1 MAQLKLFSISEL
13 VGRLSQASAEN
24 RHDQVVRN
32 VHAIFEDKMQK
43 SPDSIVSSQDLL
55 NVYSTFAGM
64 DSQSRF
70 RDYFDDV
77 FRSDVTASDNAQE
90 NGLVFSRDTT
100 LSEDYR
106 PTAIEV
112 TQSFEQQVKDASLSE
127 IKNVVAGVVD
137 RPQFSYQGYTKVAN
151 VGGFANWKV
160 AFETGHGIAEIAVP
174 VIITDDA
181 AHAPKNFSAADGK
194 HDFTP
199 EGVQSF
205 ARNYMGDRRVAG
217 GNSGLD
223 YLGDMAFIP
232 LSQIVDE
239 VDTRE
244 PLTVSIASEFTPIDE
259 TLTAKLED
267 TEQSTIEAISGAR
280 EAALDKATRDAR
292 GNKTN
297 SNLQVT
303 YAGAVRFEDMPNDAA
318 NFNGII
324 AFNATR
330 KGKFGTKTI
339 TIPVEVKG
347 GVKTASTFV
356 DQSNVTYEL
365 NADAIDNFFAP
376 TGEEQD
382 ASDVEAFGDAFLA
395 SVASYTEL
403 TREMKDSIY
412 NGNLKRANACIKAI
426 SNRFDDETLKNA
438 MADYLEYVKDA
449 HIKRNGLEPK
459 KADWHTE
466 MNDQYDGSIKS
477 SSIILN

>member
-24 RHDQVVRN
+24 RYDQVVRN

-43 SPDSIVSSQDLL
+43 SPDSVVSSQDLL

-70 RDYFDDV
+70 RDYFEDV
-77 FRSDVTASDNAQE
+77 FQSPVTASEQAPE
-90 NGLVFSRDTT
+90 NGLVFSRDNT
-100 LSEDYR
+100 LSDDYR

-112 TQSFEQQVKDASLSE
+112 TQSFEQQVKDASLNE
-127 IKNVVAGVVD
+127 IKSVIAGVVD

-160 AFETGHGIAEIAVP
+160 AFETGHGVAEIAVP

-181 AHAPKNFSAADGK
+181 AHAPKAFNAVDGK
-194 HDFTP
+194 HEFTP
-199 EGVQSF
+199 DGVKSF
-205 ARNYMGDRRVAG
+205 ARNYLGDRRVAG
-217 GNSGLD
+217 GQSGLD

-239 VDTRE
+239 VDSRE
-244 PLTVSIASEFTPIDE
+244 PLTVSIASDFTPIDE
-259 TLTAKLED
+259 TLTAKLEE
-267 TEQSTIEAISGAR
+267 TEQSTVEAIAAAR
-280 EAALDKATRDAR
+280 QAALEKVSKDAR
-292 GNKTN
+292 GNKIN
-297 SNLQVT
+297 SNLQIT
-303 YAGAVRFEDMPNDAA
+303 YAGSIRFEDMPNDAK
-318 NFNGII
+318 NFNGVV
-324 AFNATR
+324 AFNATH

-347 GVKTASTFV
+347 NVRTAETFV
-356 DQSNVTYEL
+356 DQSNTTYEL
-365 NADAIDNFFAP
+365 NADSINSFFAAA
-376 TGEEQD
+376 GEEQD
-382 ASDVEAFGDAFLA
+382 PADVEAFGDAFLA

-449 HIKRNGLEPK
+449 HVKRNGLEPK